1 MDYGSSII
9 RSKRKDGGKIV
20 INICIVYFYNA
31 VKCFFSF
38 LNENIVWN
46 GQDRFAEAKLKF
58 GGGNVYFEE
67 LAR

>member
-1 MDYGSSII
+1 M
-9 RSKRKDGGKIV
+9 
-20 INICIVYFYNA
+20 
-31 VKCFFSF
+31 FFLRF